1 MKKTLVSIAL
11 LIILAGCG
19 PAIKHSLSP
28 EYGQISPKKVVI
40 LPVVW
45 EKKSVQETEEISLL
59 FRKMSLEKLAS
70 LNYAPVSLDEVDK
83 AGEGVP
89 NWFVGKPVHEIA
101 GKLNAD
107 SVLFI
112 RVTDWD
118 KDDFLPYTSLEIA
131 ASFELASALGK
142 SLWKAEFST
151 KEADLGLDSRSME
164 LAVQKTY
171 EPRVQRF
178 VDAVF
183 TTLPPG
189 EAADSKRKT
198 YFQWLP

>member
-11 LIILAGCG
+11 LLILAACG
-19 PAIKHSLSP
+19 PAIKHTLSP

-45 EKKSVQETEEISLL
+45 EIKSVQETEAISLL
-59 FRKMSLEKLAS
+59 FRKMSLEKLRS

-83 AGEGVP
+83 AGEGVSD
-89 NWFVGKPVHEIA
+89 WFVGKPVHEIA

-118 KDDFLPYTSLEIA
+118 PDSFISYKSLEIA

-151 KEADLGLDSRSME
+151 KEADLGLDSRPME
-164 LAVQKTY
+164 LAVQKIY
-171 EPRVQRF
+171 EPRIQRF

-189 EAADSKRKT
+189 EAKAGQRKT